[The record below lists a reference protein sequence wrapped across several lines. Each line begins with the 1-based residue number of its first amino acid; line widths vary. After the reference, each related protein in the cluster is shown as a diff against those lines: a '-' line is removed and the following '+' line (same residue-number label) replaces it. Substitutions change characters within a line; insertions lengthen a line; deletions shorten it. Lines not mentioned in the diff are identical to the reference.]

1 MTVSGVT
8 AQAPG
13 VTTQASGERGGA
25 GAVGEINSRPCVLV
39 FAGLDPSGGAGL
51 AADLQAIAGQGA
63 HALTVCTALTVQDND
78 RVFGVQPVEAEL
90 VLRQARALADKI
102 AISAIKIGIT
112 GSAANAQAIAEFI
125 TWLRARGPTP
135 PRGDDRTVGDQP
147 AEGAAAWPL
156 SELPVVLDPVLA
168 SGHGDLLSR
177 DDAVLAL
184 APLLPLTTVI
194 TPNGPEALALS
205 ATAQPDAQAQVL
217 RARGCR
223 HVLITGGHAD
233 GDEVINRCWF
243 GTGAGAGIR
252 PRHAGTS
259 SNADTPSNVDAL
271 LSGATETSLPAPRE
285 WRWPRLDG
293 AFHGSGCTL
302 ASAIA
307 GQLALG
313 LPTPIAVEQAQH
325 YVYHA
330 LRDAYAI
337 APGQRIPLR

>member
-1 MTVSGVT
+1 MTMSGVT
-8 AQAPG
+8 ALVP
-13 VTTQASGERGGA
+13 GERVGA
-25 GAVGEINSRPCVLV
+25 GAGGEIDTRPCVLV

-51 AADLQAIAGQGA
+51 TADLQAIAGQGA

-78 RVFGVQPVEAEL
+78 RVFGVQPVDAEL
-90 VLRQARALADKI
+90 VLRQARALADKV

-135 PRGDDRTVGDQP
+135 PRGDGRTVGDQP
-147 AEGAAAWPL
+147 AECAAAWPL

-177 DDAVLAL
+177 DDAAQAL
-184 APLLPLTTVI
+184 APLLPLTSII
-194 TPNGPEALALS
+194 TPNGPEAQALS
-205 ATAQPDAQAQVL
+205 DAAQPDAQAQVL

-223 HVLITGGHAD
+223 HVLITGGHD
-233 GDEVINRCWF
+233 GGDEVVNRWY
-243 GTGAGAGIR
+243 G
-252 PRHAGTS
+252 P
-259 SNADTPSNVDAL
+259 D
-271 LSGATETSLPAPRE
+271 APRA

-313 LPTPIAVEQAQH
+313 LPTAIALDHAQH